1 MEHVVVVGAG
11 QAGAALVAKLRDLGY
26 TGRIT
31 LIGDEASAPYQR
43 PPLSKAYLLGKLDR
57 ERLLLRPE
65 AFWTDRRV
73 DLRVSTRV
81 TAIRPAERVVEIGD
95 ERLGYDALV
104 LATGA
109 RPLALPAAIGG
120 DLRNVFT
127 LRTLADVDRFEPEF
141 RPGRRLLVVGGGYIG
156 LEAAAVAAA
165 SGLHVTVLERAER
178 ILQRVASPQTAGHFR
193 ALHARH
199 GVEIL
204 EGAALDRLEGDD
216 AGTVRRARLAD
227 GRVLD
232 VDLVVVGIGVAPAT
246 DLAAAAGLA
255 IDNGIAVDALG
266 RTSAPDVWAC
276 GDCASFPHDGRRI
289 RLESVPNAIDH
300 ADTVAANLL
309 GAEKPYVP
317 KPWFWSDQFETKLQI
332 AGLGTGYDRVVARP
346 GGKEGAV
353 SFWYYA
359 GDRLLAVDAVD
370 DARAFMAARRMIE
383 AGHSPDPAAVADPAV
398 DLKTLLPA
406 GRP

>member
-26 TGRIT
+26 PGRIT

-73 DLRVSTRV
+73 DLRLSTRV
-81 TAIRPAERVVEIGD
+81 TAIRPAEHVVEIGD

-109 RPLALPAAIGG
+109 RPLALPAAVGG

-156 LEAAAVAAA
+156 LEAAAVAVA

-178 ILQRVASPQTAGHFR
+178 ILQRVASPETAAHFR

-199 GVEIL
+199 GVAIL
-204 EGAALDRLEGDD
+204 EGAALDRFEGDD
-216 AGTVRRARLAD
+216 TGTVRRARLAD

-255 IDNGIAVDALG
+255 IDSGIAVDTFG

-276 GDCASFPHDGRRI
+276 GDCASFPHAGRRI

-309 GAEKPYVP
+309 GAGKPYVP

-332 AGLGTGYDRVVARP
+332 AGLGTGYDRVVSRP

-398 DLKTLLPA
+398 DLRTLLPA

>member
-26 TGRIT
+26 AGRIT

-73 DLRVSTRV
+73 DLRLSTRV
-81 TAIRPAERVVEIGD
+81 TAIRPAEHVVEIGD

-120 DLRNVFT
+120 DLGNVFT

-178 ILQRVASPQTAGHFR
+178 ILQRVASPETAAHFR

-227 GRVLD
+227 GRVVD

-255 IDNGIAVDALG
+255 IDNGIAVDAYG
-266 RTSAPDVWAC
+266 RSSAPDVWAC
-276 GDCASFPHDGRRI
+276 GDCASFPHAGRRI

-309 GAEKPYVP
+309 GAETPYVP

-332 AGLGTGYDRVVARP
+332 AGLGIGYDRVVARP
-346 GGKEGAV
+346 GAKEGAV

-383 AGHSPDPAAVADPAV
+383 AGHSPDPAVVADPAV